1 MAKGTWANKVS
12 HLRSYVAF
20 TTYFNVPAFP
30 VQLGVL
36 LRYIAFLGRGS
47 YAPKSATNII
57 SSIKWF
63 SIMLDPTSER
73 TFDAFHVSTTLQGLK
88 ARLSRPV
95 RQKLPFT
102 VNHLLK
108 FHNFLDLSLAKH
120 LSCWCAM
127 LVAFFGC
134 FRLSNLVPASCNQF
148 DPLKHLR
155 RGDIKFEDNI
165 VLVFYK
171 WSKTN
176 QNCRKVSWIPICS
189 VSDNRFNVKS
199 NLERLFNNCKASED
213 APLFTYDKHM
223 FHTRHSLVSLLNT
236 CVCIANLSP
245 SNYSWHSFRRGS
257 AVFAF
262 ELGLADSA
270 VQLLGDWSSAAFKN
284 YLEFSFLRKVTISET
299 IASSF
304 DNCIKDC
311 EL

>member
-1 MAKGTWANKVS
+1 MAQGTWANKVS

-20 TTYFNVPAFP
+20 TAYFNVPAFP
-30 VQLGVL
+30 VRLGVL

-47 YAPKSATNII
+47 YAHKSATNIF

-63 SIMLDPTSER
+63 SLMLDPSSER
-73 TFDAFHVSTTLQGLK
+73 TFNAFHVSASLKGLK
-88 ARLSRPV
+88 AQLSRPV

-108 FHNFLDLSLAKH
+108 FYNYLNLSLVKH

-134 FRLSNLVPASCNQF
+134 FRLSNLVPASCNKF

-155 RGDIKFEDNI
+155 RGDVKFEDNI
-165 VLVFYK
+165 VLIFYK

-176 QNCRKVSWIPICS
+176 QNCRKVAWIPICS
-189 VSDNRFNVKS
+189 VSDQRFNVKL
-199 NLERLFNNCKASED
+199 NLEKLFAMCKASEN
-213 APLFTYDKHM
+213 APLFIYDNNM
-223 FHTRHSLVSLLNT
+223 FHTRHSLVSLLDN
-236 CVCIANLSP
+236 CLSNVNLSP

-270 VQLLGDWSSAAFKN
+270 VQLLGDWSSSAFNN

-304 DNCIKDC
+304 DNCIKECD
-311 EL
+311 L